1 MDIEELLYTIED
13 NDPELLEELVTR
25 RIKTITITFK

>member
-1 MDIEELLYTIED
+1 MDIEKLLNTIED

-25 RIKTITITFK
+25 RIKTVTITFE